1 MGRGSRRER
10 AILVSPSESLAFRAL
25 GRSTWVTESFG
36 VDCFWVSRK
45 RKWGC
50 QRKALKDLIASVDDG
65 RLALER
71 LQMYSLDVPILI
83 LETGERGGGAPREL
97 PNGQLASLGTYGR
110 PWTGT
115 QLRGVLWG
123 LADCG
128 IRLEYTKDEE
138 ETIARVV
145 ELEKWSRKE
154 RHESG
159 KGRGTVPVDVFGKR
173 GQREYG
179 VWLLMS
185 LPGVGPEMAGRIFD
199 AFGGVPLRMREGVG
213 VKELMKV
220 PGVGK
225 VTAQRV
231 MDVFGEKE

>member
-1 MGRGSRRER
+1 M
-10 AILVSPSESLAFRAL
+10 LVSPSESPAFRAL
-25 GRSTWVTESFG
+25 GTSTWRAEDYG
-36 VDCFWVSRK
+36 VDVFWVARK
-45 RKWGC
+45 RLYGV
-50 QRKALKDLIASVDDG
+50 QRKALKDFIASVDDG
-65 RLALER
+65 RLAKEL
-71 LQMYSLDVPILI
+71 LQMSSLDSAYLI
-83 LETGERGGGAPREL
+83 LETQERGGGAPREL
-97 PNGQLASLGTYGR
+97 PNGQLASLGSYGR
-110 PWTGT
+110 PWTGV
-115 QLRGVLWG
+115 QLRGVLLG
-123 LADCG
+123 VMQRG
-128 IRLEYTKDEE
+128 IHVLQVKDEE
-138 ETIARVV
+138 ECIARVK

-173 GQREYG
+173 GEREYG

-185 LPGVGPEMAGRIFD
+185 LPGVGPEMAGRIWD

-231 MDVFGEKE
+231 VDVFGEKE